1 MVFDSPEMNAL
12 RIKFGGELNHRVP
25 DIVFLDRYDG
35 YKKERAAIEK
45 LVSSVSISKQ
55 NDWLGRLISPDHQQH
70 VGAWFEIMLF
80 EWLKQNFE
88 VKVEPDINGKHPD
101 FLIEANA
108 NPVLIESIAFLYSPD
123 ELLERLI
130 SSEFT
135 YLLETIEKP
144 YAIDIHAIKY
154 GSSLNR
160 KDFLSQV
167 MIWLDNT
174 REQPFHYEDMFGNI
188 MDLTIAYETKLK
200 SVGVLIG
207 GDVQEI
213 DTDLVK
219 KPLLRKIKQ
228 RQELKEINIPYVIAL
243 YPESWH
249 YDADQVI
256 DAWFGKPQ
264 TVIDIHSG
272 KILREQN
279 DLSGVTFH
287 RRRIHHRGISGI
299 LVFKRT
305 AYPYDGNQILN
316 SWYIQ
321 NPYALHPIN
330 PDIFKVLGRFVV
342 VSSDPP
348 HYKMDWIGTRP

>member
-1 MVFDSPEMNAL
+1 MVFDSPEMIAL
-12 RIKFGGELNHRVP
+12 RNRFSSELSFRVP
-25 DIVFLDRYDG
+25 EIVFMDRYDG
-35 YKKERAAIEK
+35 CKQEKEIIEK
-45 LVSSVSISKQ
+45 LAHCYPPQKLK
-55 NDWLGRLISPDHQQH
+55 DWLGNFINTNRQQH
-70 VGAWFEIMLF
+70 IGAWFEIMVF
-80 EWLKQNFE
+80 EWLKQNFA
-88 VKVEPDINGKHPD
+88 VQVAPDINGKQPD

-108 NPVLIESIAFLYSPD
+108 NPVLIESTTFLYSQD
-123 ELLERLI
+123 ELVERFI

-144 YAIDIHAIKY
+144 YAIDIHPIRY
-154 GSSLNR
+154 GNNLNR
-160 KDFLSQV
+160 KEFYKQV
-167 MIWLDNT
+167 MFWLDNSC
-174 REQPFHYEDMFGNI
+174 EQPLHYEDVFGNI

-213 DTDLVK
+213 DSDLVK

-228 RQELKEINIPYVIAL
+228 RQELKDINMPYVIAL

-249 YDADQVI
+249 YDADMVV

-272 KILREQN
+272 QIMREQT

-305 AYPYDGNQILN
+305 SYPYEGNQIFN

-321 NPYALHPIN
+321 NPYALYPID
-330 PDIFKVLGRFVV
+330 PDLFKVDGRFVV
-342 VSSDPP
+342 VLNDPP
-348 HYKMDWIGTRP
+348 HYKMDWIGVRP